1 MDSARP
7 IPDRPAAPHPE
18 PTGRPLFSPALLA
31 RFDRAIA
38 ASAAPI
44 ILVVGPAG
52 SGKTAFAQGCA
63 EFARP
68 GTRVARL
75 TLTPALNDPTALAAA
90 LDTPATAATPREDA
104 VRRAPAQPE
113 HPAATGTPSTDPAAA
128 PHPADARRRRRPAP
142 RNARGENRT
151 RTADTLLVLDDA
163 HHLTD
168 PRALAC
174 LARFLHTAAP
184 ATTTVLT
191 ARHTPPLPWHRWA
204 ATGRL
209 TRITAADLRL
219 DAARTAAVFDR
230 HGVALSAAELTAVH
244 RLTGGWPA
252 LVHLAAEYVDTH
264 RDYRDAALGM
274 LEHAPRPVADFL
286 AEEVLG
292 GLASRLRAFL
302 AATCLP
308 ADFTMEL
315 AEELAGDG
323 AASAVEEL
331 ERRDFPLRRRVR
343 EGVVRYSYPPLLRAE
358 LVGEVRRSQPDRMPG
373 AHRAACRGADALTHV
388 LSVPG
393 RPELVAFLREHAVR
407 LVLDGAG
414 PILFGRLESARAW
427 VLDDP
432 FLALL
437 HTADALVRGEPVP
450 PPGPP
455 RASRVVDE
463 RVLAALAAAVAIEH
477 ATGTGTR
484 DTLRALRIARRPE
497 PTGHTPLDYYLEL
510 SFGTAHVLRGDTD
523 TGGRGLRR
531 ALVLADRMDAARLRV
546 RALARLALAAMLDG
560 DTAVARARARH
571 AVALAD
577 AAALIGSVD
586 HLRAVAIDAL
596 CPSVPERGGL
606 RGDAALPPPAADPL
620 GLGDPQPAAATAEAP
635 RPAGTGASVLPRSV
649 RSVVAES
656 TR

>member
-18 PTGRPLFSPALLA
+18 ATGRPLFSPALPA

-52 SGKTAFAQGCA
+52 SGKTTFAQACA

-90 LDTPATAATPREDA
+90 LDTSATAATPRADA

-113 HPAATGTPSTDPAAA
+113 YPAATGTPSTAPAAA
-128 PHPADARRRRRPAP
+128 PHPADARWRRRPAP
-142 RNARGENRT
+142 RNTRGENRT
-151 RTADTLLVLDDA
+151 RTAETLLVLDDA

-174 LARFLHTAAP
+174 LARLLHTAAP

-230 HGVALSAAELTAVH
+230 HGVALTAAELTAVH

-252 LVHLAAEYVDTH
+252 LVHLAAEYLDTH

-292 GLASRLRAFL
+292 GLAPRLRAFL

-358 LVGEVRRSQPDRMPG
+358 LVGEVRRSQPDRMPW

-463 RVLAALAAAVAIEH
+463 RVLAALAAAVTIEH

-510 SFGTAHVLRGDTD
+510 SFGTAHVLRGDTN

-531 ALVLADRMDAARLRV
+531 ALVLADRMDAARLRL

-586 HLRAVAIDAL
+586 HLRAVAIVAL
-596 CPSVPERGGL
+596 CRSAPERGGL
-606 RGDAALPPPAADPL
+606 RGDAPLPPPAADPL